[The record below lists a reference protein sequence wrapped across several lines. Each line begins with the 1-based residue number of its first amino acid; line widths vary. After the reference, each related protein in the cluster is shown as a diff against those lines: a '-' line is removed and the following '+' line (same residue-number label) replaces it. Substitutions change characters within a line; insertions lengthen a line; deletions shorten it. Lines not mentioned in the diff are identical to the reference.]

1 MRKFPEIFFTP
12 ILAFIIFFTAY
23 SPPLMA
29 KDSLVVNTY
38 PSVAYINKQ
47 GEVDGPVA
55 ALIREVTGKMG
66 QKVKFTFNPI
76 QRMFL
81 KLERHEADAAFNMSY
96 NSERAEKWYY
106 SKPVH
111 HVFYSIFTLKSNPLN
126 YKSRDNLKGYTI
138 VTYGPTNMSK
148 TVEKF
153 AAKIPGAKVEIKTG
167 YETAFNMLATR
178 RFGEK
183 AIVYAPDIIGFGVLE
198 KWKLKDKIRF
208 AGNDKKNL
216 YCIVFVKELVEK
228 SFVDKFNQV
237 LMEVHASGK
246 MAEIYKRYTRDI
258 QAKPPIK
265 DDMIMF
271 PPQ

>member
-1 MRKFPEIFFTP
+1 MRKFSEKVLTI
-12 ILAFIIFFTAY
+12 ISAFIVFFTAQ
-23 SPPLMA
+23 SSPLMA
-29 KDSLVVNTY
+29 KERLIVNTY
-38 PSVAYINKQ
+38 PSAAYINKE

-55 ALIREVTGKMG
+55 ALVREIAGKMG
-66 QKVKFTFNPI
+66 QKVQFTFNPI

-81 KLERHEADAAFNMSY
+81 RLRRHEADAAFNMSH
-96 NSERAEKWYY
+96 NFERAEKWYY

-111 HVFYSIFTLKSNPLN
+111 RGFYSVFTLTSNPLN
-126 YKSRDNLKGYTI
+126 YKSRDDLKGYTI

-148 TVEKF
+148 TVEEF

-167 YETAFNMLATR
+167 YDTTFKMLAGG

-183 AIVYAPDIIGFGVLE
+183 AIVYAPDVIGFDVIE
-198 KWKLKDKIRF
+198 KLKLKDRIRF

-216 YCIVFVKELVEK
+216 YYIVFVKELVEK

-237 LMEVHASGK
+237 LMEVHASGR

-258 QAKPPIK
+258 QARPPNK
-265 DDMIMF
+265 EDMIMF